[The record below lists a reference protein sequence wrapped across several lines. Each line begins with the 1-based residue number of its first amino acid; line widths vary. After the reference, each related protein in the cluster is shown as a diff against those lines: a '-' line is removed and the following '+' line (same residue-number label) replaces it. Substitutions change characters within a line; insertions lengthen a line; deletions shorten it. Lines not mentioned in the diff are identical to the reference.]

1 MFHTV
6 ASLSD
11 INISQGS
18 VATRVR
24 CGGLFH
30 DDFTINSLRSL
41 QMKEFRNRSTGTVHT
56 STKARL
62 TSVVIW
68 IRIQICDPD
77 RHQNLIVCS
86 SAHFQPL
93 LQISCQSVRKFLRK
107 VANRQTNN
115 QRRKHNLLGGSNK
128 QISPALLI
136 SALKHTQVRQ
146 QACKTHIPP

>member
-77 RHQNLIVCS
+77 RHQNLIIYSLVNC
-86 SAHFQPL
+86 QPSL
-93 LQISCQSVRKFLRK
+93 KISCKSVVFAQS
-107 VANRQTNN
+107 
-115 QRRKHNLLGGSNK
+115 
-128 QISPALLI
+128 
-136 SALKHTQVRQ
+136 
-146 QACKTHIPP
+146 C